1 MTNNSQKRPS
11 PEQLNLLRKL
21 ARERG
26 ESFGYPATF
35 GDASREIKRLL
46 ARRRRSGLEHRVE
59 RDQLDR
65 VGVSR
70 GDATAVRESEIVGF
84 GSSARWAG
92 R

>member
-1 MTNNSQKRPS
+1 MNTHTAEPPRPK
-11 PEQLNLLRKL
+11 QLRYLKDL
-21 ARERG
+21 ALKRG
-26 ESFGYPATF
+26 ESFTYPATK
-35 GDASREIKRLL
+35 GEASAEIKRLL
-46 ARRRRSGLEHRVE
+46 RRRPSSRIERAIE